1 MAIYHTHVTSG
12 SRAGGQSG
20 AAKVAYVLREGK
32 YAGRYDLVVSGHGH
46 LPAWAGGDPRELFAA
61 ADLYERANGRLFVEI
76 EVALPSELSD
86 TAQHELARS
95 IAAAVTAPGLP
106 FTYAIH
112 AGRPKS
118 AGEPANPHV
127 HILISERVNDGI
139 PRDAEQWFR
148 RANTKRPELGG
159 AAKHRALKE
168 RAWVD
173 DTRKLVAGLMNKHLE
188 RAQVAARVT
197 SDSHATRIARAEAS
211 GDVQTA
217 EFLRR
222 HPPGIHLGPTAAAL
236 ERDRWRQGRGEEPEL
251 SRAGEPTGRGDRRR
265 AVAAEAGRIRERMGL
280 VSTKSSRARVE
291 FQRASAAVE
300 AARSARL
307 SDEMIIGLYEKSES
321 AESGS
326 GWGAV
331 EAAAAAQAGRRE
343 RAEAAAGKMG
353 IDVEAVYQSATAR
366 GADRVAAVEQAV
378 SVFVSARSALL
389 TDTRV
394 WQIHGEAESVEEGS
408 GWDAVEA
415 AIAVRVEQKHLVEA
429 GAAEAGIRAGDIAAI
444 YAAATSKDM
453 DPVAA
458 LEAETATEVAAKARR
473 AARRA
478 ALFGSPG
485 GREAYV
491 AALTARDGNGADSDR
506 VLAAAES
513 AEHLGRVHKIFED
526 EAGQLYYRAA
536 VRELGDRYGMQQI
549 NGLVTVA
556 EAFVRR
562 VGGLSDVGHGVLDAA
577 LGKDGE
583 LPVADLEAALERAE
597 EEERKQAA
605 RQREEQQRRVELERR
620 AEELRASGR
629 GARWLREAEREIAGA
644 DRRPTLDEWAS
655 AVGTAEERFSA
666 ELDVLEA
673 ALGQHPEGPALWRQ
687 LQSNRI
693 GDGGSSQFT
702 LRARENT
709 IDAAVRWLR
718 AWERQDDLFARREGK
733 LLFYGKLDE
742 LDPRWRD
749 TGGARIQHVE
759 QALEH
764 GEATLAERARRAAA
778 LHEGQLARR
787 LGALRKHD
795 RGEWLYALKL
805 DAPGRRQTGS
815 ANPVRR
821 ERAIEWAERQVAR
834 IDGIRAHDG
843 ASYLTELD
851 DARVPSAVERAI
863 ELAEARLAARQR
875 EAAERARLE
884 AVDKKIARRR
894 EEVLRACPAT
904 GEALLLKAGF
914 GELREKN
921 VAALAEVEDEL
932 AKDFARREQV
942 LRAGGFG
949 ELREKNVVALAEVEH
964 ELADEF
970 AQREQVLKAGS
981 GVALFKDARRQVLGS
996 DRAPVTLGERGEV
1009 LVAAERLRAAVADR
1023 LAARHQAISETPGGV
1038 ERLRAAGWREA
1049 RTDRARDSVLDDVEH
1064 ELDADF
1070 ARREHQI
1077 RFDAEGETF
1086 LRRGRLETL
1095 EADREPETLAERGH
1109 IVERAEAL
1117 QQAAVA
1123 DRARRAANKKRL
1135 ARLTQLFAVP
1145 AGAAAVFGAL
1155 AAHKPGWRQREIRP
1169 ADVDIALDRAEQ
1181 DVDRRKPRAAAD
1193 EVVVEAERKFP
1204 DTPSAAWRQ
1213 AAERFPEAATHA
1225 RAVSQRLSDRAR
1237 VRALAAERAE
1247 PPSSPE
1253 LVQRLFDWL
1262 HALLQR
1268 LGLVKPVTR
1277 QSPASGAAQPAQAT
1291 PAARS
1296 APEPARTTAAIARRL
1311 DLSALGQRLEEECL
1325 PRYQGVLA
1333 ASNSTM
1339 KALVHMLDAGDWTDS
1354 VARKALVALA
1364 ARHRDDEEQRGGAE
1378 VALHMRGFRAAA
1390 AEEQARRWVTLSDD
1404 DKERIGDQVVQAA
1417 LPAVVQQIRSMCRDV
1432 LDIPDRPALSAGHEP
1447 AAQVPPPP
1455 LPARG
1460 TAEEQ
1465 ELNPMD
1471 DPEWDPGS
1479 YGR

>member
-61 ADLYERANGRLFVEI
+61 ADLHERANGRLFVEI

-159 AAKHRALKE
+159 AAKHRGLKE

-188 RAQVAARVT
+188 LAQVAARVT

-236 ERDRWRQGRGEEPEL
+236 ERDRWRQGRGGEPEL

-265 AVAAEAGRIRERMGL
+265 AVAAEAGRIRERMVL
-280 VSTKSSRARVE
+280 VSTESSRARVE
-291 FQRASAAVE
+291 LQHASAAVD
-300 AARSARL
+300 AARWAGL
-307 SDEMIIGLYEKSES
+307 SDEMILGLYEESES

-326 GWGAV
+326 GWGVV
-331 EAAAAAQAGRRE
+331 EAAATAQAGRRG
-343 RAEAAAGKMG
+343 RAEAAAGKLG
-353 IDVEAVYQSATAR
+353 IDVEAVYRSAAAR
-366 GADRVAAVEQAV
+366 GVDRVAAVEQAA

-394 WQIHGEAESVEEGS
+394 WQIHGAAESAEQGS
-408 GWDAVEA
+408 GWLALEA
-415 AIAVRVEQKHLVEA
+415 AVAARVERKQLAETRA
-429 GAAEAGIRAGDIAAI
+429 GEAGISAGDIAGV
-444 YAAATSKDM
+444 YAAATSKDTE
-453 DPVAA
+453 PVAA
-458 LEAETATEVAAKARR
+458 LESETAARVAAEARR
-473 AARRA
+473 SARRT

-491 AALTARDGNGADSDR
+491 AALTARDGNGDPGDMSGADIDR

-513 AEHLGRVHKIFED
+513 AEHLGRVRKIFED
-526 EAGQLYYRAA
+526 EAGRSYYRAA

-549 NGLVTVA
+549 TGAVTAA
-556 EAFVRR
+556 ERCIRR

-577 LGKDGE
+577 LGKGEE
-583 LPVADLEAALERAE
+583 LPVADLEAVLERAE
-597 EEERKQAA
+597 EEEWKQAA
-605 RQREEQQRRVELERR
+605 RQREEQRWVERR

-629 GARWLREAEREIAGA
+629 GARWLREAERGVLAGA
-644 DRRPTLDEWAS
+644 DRRPTLDEWGS
-655 AVGTAEERFSA
+655 AVGNAEQLLSA
-666 ELDVLEA
+666 HLDGLDAEIRKQAGGADLLQQLE
-673 ALGQHPEGPALWRQ
+673 
-687 LQSNRI
+687 SNCT
-693 GDGGSSQFT
+693 GDGSSQLT
-702 LRARENT
+702 LRAREDI
-709 IDAAVRWLR
+709 IDAALRWLR
-718 AWERQDDLFARREGK
+718 AWKRQEKLFAWRDGK
-733 LLFYGKLDE
+733 QLYHGKLDA
-742 LDPRWRD
+742 LDPEWRA
-749 TGGARIQHVE
+749 TGRVRIKHVE

-764 GEATLAERARRAAA
+764 GEATVAERVRRAAA
-778 LHEGQLARR
+778 SRERQLATR

-795 RGEWLYALKL
+795 MGEWLYALKL
-805 DAPGRRQTGS
+805 DAPGRRQTGR
-815 ANPVRR
+815 ANPERQ
-821 ERAIEWAERQVAR
+821 ERAIDWAERQVAR
-834 IDGIRAHDG
+834 IDVLRARDG
-843 ASYLTELD
+843 ASYLTEID
-851 DARVPSAVERAI
+851 AARVPSAVERAI
-863 ELAEARLAARQR
+863 DLAEARLAARQR

-884 AVDKKIARRR
+884 ALDQEIARRR
-894 EEVLRACPAT
+894 AEVLRACPAA
-904 GEALLLKAGF
+904 GDALLLEAGF
-914 GELREKN
+914 GESREKSE
-921 VAALAEVEDEL
+921 AALDAVEHSLAE
-932 AKDFARREQV
+932 DFARREEV
-942 LRAGGFG
+942 LR
-949 ELREKNVVALAEVEH
+949 E
-964 ELADEF
+964 
-970 AQREQVLKAGS
+970 GS
-981 GVALFKDARRQVLGS
+981 GVALLKAARRQVLGA
-996 DRAPVTLGERGEV
+996 DRAPGTLGERGEV
-1009 LVAAERLRAAVADR
+1009 LVAAERLRAAAADR
-1023 LAARHQAISETPGGV
+1023 RAARHQMVSETPGGV
-1038 ERLRAAGWREA
+1038 ERLRAAGWKEA
-1049 RTDRARDSVLDDVEH
+1049 RTDRARDRVLDEVEH

-1086 LRRGRLETL
+1086 LHQGRLEIL
-1095 EADREPETLAERGH
+1095 KADREPETWAERAH
-1109 IVERAEAL
+1109 VIERAAEL
-1117 QQAAVA
+1117 QQAAEA
-1123 DRARRAANKKRL
+1123 DRARRAVNKKRL

-1145 AGAAAVFGAL
+1145 AGDAALFTAL

-1181 DVDRRKPRAAAD
+1181 DVDRREPRAAAH

-1204 DTPSAAWRQ
+1204 HTPSATWRQ

-1291 PAARS
+1291 PAAGS
-1296 APEPARTTAAIARRL
+1296 APEPVRTTAAIARRL
-1311 DLSALGQRLEEECL
+1311 DLGALGQRLEEECL

-1339 KALVHMLDAGDWTDS
+1339 KALVRMLDAGDWTDS
-1354 VARKALVALA
+1354 VARKALVALV

-1378 VALHMRGFRAAA
+1378 VALHMRAFRAAA

-1404 DKERIGDQVVQAA
+1404 DKERIGSQVVHAT

-1432 LDIPDRPALSAGHEP
+1432 LDIPDRAALSGDHEP
-1447 AAQVPPPP
+1447 ASQVPPPP
-1455 LPARG
+1455 LPARGTTEEARG

-1471 DPEWDPGS
+1471 DPEWDPGG